1 DISFSKIGTL
11 DYKNKLSFGYQFP
24 ISNPT
29 AITLDNWKKGK
40 LKGMLRRV
48 SFNSKIDDQSY
59 NLGIVISK
67 ERHENWE
74 EMLHKIVEILQHLQV
89 E

>member
-1 DISFSKIGTL
+1 M
-11 DYKNKLSFGYQFP
+11 YP
-24 ISNPT
+24 
-29 AITLDNWKKGK
+29 LDNWKKGK
-40 LKGMLRRV
+40 YKGTLRRV

-59 NLGIVISK
+59 DLGIVISK